1 MIIQAGVV
9 YWRVALCSQAD
20 CTTSCD
26 VHCGADSI
34 RWLKYF
40 GPTSLLRAANPYPT
54 TV

>member
-1 MIIQAGVV
+1 MIIQAGGGV
-9 YWRVALCSQAD
+9 WRVALCRQAD

-26 VHCGADSI
+26 VHCGAASI

-40 GPTSLLRAANPYPT
+40 GATSLLRAANPYPT